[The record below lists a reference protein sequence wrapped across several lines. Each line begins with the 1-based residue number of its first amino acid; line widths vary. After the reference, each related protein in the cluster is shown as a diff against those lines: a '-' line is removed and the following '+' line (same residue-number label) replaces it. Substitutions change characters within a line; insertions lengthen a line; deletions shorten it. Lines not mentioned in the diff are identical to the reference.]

1 VAGRGSQRLG
11 EAGPRRTGLVAVAFG
26 LVSAA
31 ILGGVVVWASRSST
45 ADTDG
50 RPTVAIVGDSITDQG
65 ESVLTSDLSEEWRL
79 RIEGASGSTIAE
91 QLKAADALGGRD
103 PQQVIVNLGTNDVM
117 NGDDLDQSAAALRQ
131 IVAAFPH
138 AACIHLVTIN
148 QGIVLGGVS
157 FAPRSAQLNRAMT
170 EIAADDPRV
179 EVLDWSRVVG
189 ADDAVDHSEGPLL
202 RDTVHPTTS
211 GQHVL
216 ARMYAEALTGC
227 PAGG

>member
-1 VAGRGSQRLG
+1 M
-11 EAGPRRTGLVAVAFG
+11 AVAFC

-31 ILGGVVVWASRSST
+31 ILGAVVVWASRSST
-45 ADTDG
+45 ADTDD

-65 ESVLTSDLSEEWRL
+65 ESVLTSDLSEDWRL
-79 RIEGASGSTIAE
+79 RIDGASGYTIAE
-91 QLKAADALGGRD
+91 QLPAAEALGDRD

-117 NGDDLDQSAAALRQ
+117 KGDDLDQSAAALRQ
-131 IVAAFPH
+131 IVAAFPD
-138 AACIHLVTIN
+138 AACIHLVNIN

-179 EVLDWSRVVG
+179 EVLDWSRAVS
-189 ADDAVDHSEGPLL
+189 ADEAVNHSDGPLL
-202 RDTVHPTTS
+202 RDTVHPTTP

-216 ARMYAEALTGC
+216 ARIYADALAAC
-227 PAGG
+227 PVGG